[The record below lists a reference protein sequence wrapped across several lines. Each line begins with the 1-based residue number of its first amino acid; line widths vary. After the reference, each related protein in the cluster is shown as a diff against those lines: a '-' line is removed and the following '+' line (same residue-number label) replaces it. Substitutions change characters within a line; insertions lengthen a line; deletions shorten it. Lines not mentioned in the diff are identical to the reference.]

1 VYVIVKALPGTPHP
15 VIIIAVVLFLIGV
28 PLAFIAKALWHA
40 PFFSIRRERYRE
52 DDAATPTASTTSV

>member
-1 VYVIVKALPGTPHP
+1 